1 MTHRTP
7 KKKKKERN
15 FINNEEIGR
24 CLTFAQKQTY
34 VTFCKPDVAAI
45 EQEFTPA
52 TSQGFSGAVIFP
64 PYYATI
70 NFLHINF
77 IRFTTANKTE
87 DE

>member
-1 MTHRTP
+1 MGG
-7 KKKKKERN
+7 
-15 FINNEEIGR
+15 IGVEL
-24 CLTFAQKQTY
+24 CNLFES
-34 VTFCKPDVAAI
+34 VTFCRPEVGAI
-45 EQEFTPA
+45 EHELTDA
-52 TSQGFSGAVIFP
+52 TSHGFNGAVIFP